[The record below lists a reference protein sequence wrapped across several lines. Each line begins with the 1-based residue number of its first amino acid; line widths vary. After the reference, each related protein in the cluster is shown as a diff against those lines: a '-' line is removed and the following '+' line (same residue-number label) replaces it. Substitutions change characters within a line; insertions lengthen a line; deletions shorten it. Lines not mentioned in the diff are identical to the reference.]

1 MNLPQKSNFQFPDGN
16 QFSSVNQLG
25 KGRTHRP
32 GEGLWWRGGS
42 GQRPNARLPRGGPPP
57 PLSPQAGPAHALAG
71 DGVRLRAERRAPAHA
86 GRALGGPGSEK
97 CRCPSKDISVASKCW
112 QL

>member
-1 MNLPQKSNFQFPDGN
+1 MA
-16 QFSSVNQLG
+16 
-25 KGRTHRP
+25 GRLWAAPERQAPAGRSPTPTVPAGQP
-32 GEGLWWRGGS
+32 GPRSGGRRG
-42 GQRPNARLPRGGPPP
+42 P
-57 PLSPQAGPAHALAG
+57 
-71 DGVRLRAERRAPAHA
+71 LRAERRALAHA